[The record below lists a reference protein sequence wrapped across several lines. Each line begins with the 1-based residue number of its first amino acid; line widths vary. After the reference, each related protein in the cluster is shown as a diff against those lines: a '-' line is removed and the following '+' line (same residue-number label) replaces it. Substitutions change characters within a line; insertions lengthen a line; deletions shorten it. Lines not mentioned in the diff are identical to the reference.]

1 MLVDL
6 DPTLLGTESDCL
18 EALTRRYA
26 STNVCMTMDY
36 PSDEQVVDI
45 VHDFIHV
52 SPERKTALVEE
63 WQTGTMGNGAPLHC
77 CGSCGIRDWEEKYER
92 VLLSELSPIFE
103 LDGESLKRLSA
114 LQDHPV
120 QSILCEN

>member
-18 EALTRRYA
+18 GALTRRYA

-36 PSDEQVVDI
+36 PSDEQVVDL

-63 WQTGTMGNGAPLHC
+63 WQTGTMGNGDRFIAAEVVAFVTGKKNTSVFC
-77 CGSCGIRDWEEKYER
+77 SQYYRRFFREVW
-92 VLLSELSPIFE
+92 PI
-103 LDGESLKRLSA
+103 
-114 LQDHPV
+114 
-120 QSILCEN
+120 